1 MRIEFSV
8 GNERFLII
16 RIPAII
22 ATGFVLTFLVP
33 EKSGIPSSR
42 NPVASRVLIPLVTRG
57 NFDDL
62 LLSLRE
68 HYDERI

>member
-1 MRIEFSV
+1 MEFSV

-33 EKSGIPSSR
+33 AEESGIPSSR